1 MGRTTSGGGRQA
13 RLTLSF
19 SRGRWESFSSAMSL
33 LEPERETA
41 VKAGRRRLFFSPTPK
56 DGRLGLP
63 AGHTT
68 GFPAGMHE
76 NVFGLDGDVLL
87 RPFVHGEVVLPQHH
101 LVCAGSPG
109 KEIPPPGFQRLSE
122 ECAPTGSGSP
132 SDRRGLL
139 WKKEPKQ
146 GQEL

>member
-109 KEIPPPGFQRLSE
+109 KEIPPPWLSE
-122 ECAPTGSGSP
+122 AFRGVC
-132 SDRRGLL
+132 SDRVWIPFR
-139 WKKEPKQ
+139 
-146 GQEL
+146 QEGSSLEKRA